1 MQSNV
6 ADMKARYGKP
16 VVIVETSYPFTTG
29 NGDSDSNVITA
40 ATPCSGYPASATGQ
54 ANNFNAIKTVI
65 QNGGGVGVFWWEP
78 TWVGTAGN
86 GWDPTNINGTGSEWD
101 NQAVFD
107 FNFRLNPNINWNP

>member
-1 MQSNV
+1 
-6 ADMKARYGKP
+6 MKARYGKP